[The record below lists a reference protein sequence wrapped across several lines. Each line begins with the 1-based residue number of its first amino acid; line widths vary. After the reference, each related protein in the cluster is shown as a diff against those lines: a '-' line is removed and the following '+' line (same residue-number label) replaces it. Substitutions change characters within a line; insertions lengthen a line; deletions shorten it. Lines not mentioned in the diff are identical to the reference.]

1 MTELSITYG
10 ALAAGLALVGFI
22 AWLERRPRKG
32 LSPRLIPTTPFL
44 FAGML
49 VAVLALVH
57 VLNLAG
63 FHTGR

>member
-1 MTELSITYG
+1 MSELTITYG
-10 ALAAGLALVGFI
+10 ALAAGIALVGFI
-22 AWLERRPRKG
+22 AWLERRPRKD
-32 LSPRLIPTTPFL
+32 LSPRLVPTTPFL

-49 VAVLALVH
+49 VALLALVH